1 MKVSQSSAFG
11 LSWFRNGLLTPRFRA
26 VAMGV
31 CFTLAA
37 TVGVAASSEQ
47 AVAAPAASK
56 VTHPM
61 KESAPDLVSAQ
72 VTARAQGSPVEV
84 EALRAAA
91 STTWA
96 NPDGTLT
103 TRAHAGEIRFKDAKG
118 EWRDVDLAMAERTDG
133 TVGAKSHRLGLSLAG
148 KDKGAA
154 GSAKSATETDLVVA
168 DEAPGKDKSA
178 RQVTLAW
185 PGVLPAPVL
194 EGTRATYRE
203 VQPGLDV
210 VVESRRTGFEQLTV
224 IRDRAALERLQSA
237 APAGGVSWSLPV
249 KTKGLT
255 ARAEADGS
263 VSFVDAKGVV
273 VSSFQAPVA
282 WDAAVDQRSGEHVN
296 VSPVRVSVAQHG
308 KGRAVLTLTPDSA
321 WLTAPGRVFPV
332 TVDPTY
338 ATASNVVTSFDT
350 YVQTGKT
357 WDTSTETELRVG
369 TSDGGATIKARS
381 YLNFSTSTIRGKD
394 IKSAS
399 LSLYETHSYSCT
411 AKTIYAYDSAT
422 ASTSTRWT
430 DLPTVGTASGSASFA
445 KGYSSSCADGRVSIP
460 VTNVLKAWAA
470 GTATSRAIRLT
481 ASETDSY
488 AWKKFASVETS
499 TDPYL
504 TFTYN
509 RKPNQAPAPTL
520 ALPDTSYTN
529 PSGTVLWYTKSL
541 QPTMTSTGTDPDGNA
556 YTITVEV
563 HSTTTGS
570 NLVTWCTSPRTA
582 GAYTPSGTPATCQIG
597 TQGHGSA
604 LVDNTTY
611 YARTAI
617 SDDQGLWNGTW
628 SPWTT
633 FRTAVAAPV
642 APTITCPAPY
652 SNGSWATT
660 KPGSPVT
667 CTVTAA
673 STGTNAPVKVMYSLD
688 GAAYAPKAITPSSDP
703 AVAKFTVDVPNTD
716 GSHSIA
722 AYSLSA
728 SSVRSVATSSYQFG
742 YGSAALT
749 SPVNAASSTGK
760 LTVTAGAQPK
770 VSATSVKAKLQ
781 WRVAA
786 SGAGTSGWTDS
797 ALPEVD
803 VTPADTKTAAKYSSV
818 FDLQSAVQEAGAP
831 GPLATRVPVRLDLQV
846 CFTFTGESNPTRCTW
861 SQSPVTV
868 TRLPH
873 AFGAGY
879 PVTDAG
885 VGQLAQYTGEIA
897 LSGTDVSVPGYTG
910 DITIARSHTSFSGD
924 GTLLGWPTDAV
935 TGVFGPGF
943 TANLEGG
950 DAGLA
955 GLQVLD
961 NTRIDGSIV
970 FLDEDGEPLVFA
982 NPAGTRT
989 YATSGTVYDPG
1000 TQDTLDSGINLTLS
1014 GTGTGTVLTL
1024 TEEDGTTTTWTPTA
1038 APSLT
1043 TATVWKPTTITEPG
1057 QNSSTTFGHDA
1068 STGRVTRI
1076 VAPLPEGMAAGS
1088 CPTTGAL
1095 TNKGCRALD
1104 ISYATTTSSTFPGD
1118 YAGRAKAVTA
1128 TMWNPATSA
1137 MATTTVAAYQYDS
1150 RGRLVSVRDP
1160 RTGLGTDYT
1169 WSGTSTRIASV
1180 KASGLAATKLAY
1192 DAQNRLSQ
1200 VSREAPVNGGA
1211 DVVTARYVYGVATS
1225 GTGLPTVSDAMT
1237 AYRQAT
1243 APVTGFAVFGQD
1255 YTGPVTGTGIDWTY
1269 ADLAY
1274 TDDLGYT
1281 VNTASYGAG
1290 QWAITST
1297 DYDAQDNIV
1306 RTLDAGAAKTARD
1319 NPTWTKEQVNTLS
1332 TQTYYNTEQLSNG
1345 TVILPA
1351 GSRVTDEYGPARLV
1365 VLTDGTEVNARPH
1378 THTVYDHEGDPNRTA
1393 PNAGIN
1399 PATQQKWS
1407 LPTTVTVGSAAA
1419 TAVPGQPD
1427 LETPT
1432 TTTTSNYDKINP
1444 ADQTE
1449 GDGWTLG
1456 TATTTTTGGITRT
1469 TLYDTKGRVTETR
1482 QPISDGAGTTKTA
1495 YYTVAAQSAP
1505 NAVCGGKPEW
1515 AGLTCRTYPAAQ
1527 PAGTTIPDSVT
1538 TGYSMWLQPTT
1549 EVETSGATSRTTT
1562 TSYDT
1567 AERPYASVTTST
1579 IAGSTPRNG
1588 TYTKYDASTGAVTY
1602 TGWANSNTTPTDA
1615 QATGRTTNT
1624 YDLWGRITQVVGDA
1638 GTVTTTYN
1646 TAGRVQ
1652 SVTDAKGTSTY
1663 GYDGTGERRGLV
1675 TSLTVTRGGTADPVS
1690 YAASY
1695 DVDGNLTQ
1703 QTLPGNLTQV
1713 TTYDEAGEPV
1723 GLAYLGQVTPV
1734 TETTDPDTGE
1744 VTYTPGTP
1752 MQDQPW
1758 ITWSTVNDITGRARM
1773 EATGTG
1779 AAFDNGN
1786 GVTTID
1792 DVTDWTA
1799 DAIGQATSYD
1809 REYRYDA
1816 AGRLTFARDAATG
1829 IDPTT
1834 SEIIATCTDRAYTFD
1849 GNGRRTALATT
1860 TRSGG
1865 DCATTGTTTTLTT
1878 TGYDTADRPTT
1889 GRSGDNYT
1897 YDTFGRQTTLPASD
1911 APSGTGAITLGYY
1924 DDDLPRTITQGGAPN
1939 TTTTTFTLDA
1949 DSRRATQTTAD
1960 ATGTTTTLRRYTD
1973 TSDNPAWVEVTP
1985 PGASTPT
1992 ITRFTESIAG
2002 DLSASIAADTSF
2014 DLSLA
2019 NPHGDVVTTVPFP
2032 AANAIAPATTIT
2044 GWATY
2049 DEYGTTTT
2057 ADPVD
2062 GPLGYGWLGTK
2073 QRSTTTA
2080 TAGLTLMGVRLYNA
2094 ARGLFTAFDPVAGGN
2109 NTTYE
2114 YPTDPINGVD
2124 LEGTRS
2130 WWRNALRFSAIAA
2143 GVAGA
2148 IACGASIV
2156 CGIAV
2161 GAGSALAAYA
2171 AVHAGVSRGRDRW
2184 TLRGAARATG
2194 IGALSGAV
2202 GVRGLG
2208 RLARARWFSKPRN
2221 LGRGYHGR
2229 VHFDAKNH
2237 QFSRIGGRP
2246 HWQVNIWRPGVKGSH
2261 RAWRYPVWRAF
2272 R

>member
-1 MKVSQSSAFG
+1 MKVSQSSEFG
-11 LSWFRNGLLTPRFRA
+11 LSWFRDGLLTPRFRA
-26 VAMGV
+26 VALGA
-31 CFTLAA
+31 CFVLAA
-37 TVGVAASSEQ
+37 TVGVAAVPQ
-47 AVAAPAASK
+47 LAVAALAATK
-56 VTHPM
+56 VAQPVKT
-61 KESAPDLVSAQ
+61 SAPDLVSAL

-84 EALRAAA
+84 EALRAAT

-96 NPDGTLT
+96 NPGGTMT

-118 EWRDVDLAMAERTDG
+118 EWRDVDLSMAERTDG
-133 TVGAKSHRLGLSLAG
+133 TVGAKSHRLGVSLAG
-148 KDKGAA
+148 KDRGAA
-154 GSAKSATETDLVVA
+154 GSAKSAAETDLVAV

-185 PGVLPAPVL
+185 RGALPAPVL
-194 EGTRATYRE
+194 EGTRATYRDAA
-203 VQPGLDV
+203 PGLDV
-210 VVESRRTGFEQLTV
+210 VVESRRSGFEQLTV
-224 IRDRAALERLQSA
+224 IRDRAALGRLVAA

-273 VSSFQAPVA
+273 VSSFKAPVA
-282 WDAAVDQRSGEHVN
+282 WDGEVDERSGEHVN
-296 VSPVRVSVAQHG
+296 VSAVRVSVAQKG
-308 KGRAVLTLTPDSA
+308 KGRAVLTLTPDPA
-321 WLTAPGRVFPV
+321 WLAEPGRVFPV

-369 TSDGGATIKARS
+369 TSDGGASIKARS

-422 ASTSTRWT
+422 ASTATRWT
-430 DLPTVGTASGSASFA
+430 DLPAVGTASGSASFA

-460 VTNVLKAWAA
+460 VTNVLKGWAA

-499 TDPYL
+499 TDPYV

-509 RKPNQAPAPTL
+509 RKPNQAAAPTL

-529 PSGTVLWYTKSL
+529 PSGTVLWYTNSSK
-541 QPTMTSTGTDPDGNA
+541 PTMTSTGTDPDGNA

-563 HSTTTGS
+563 HSSTTGS

-582 GAYTPSGTPATCQIG
+582 GAYTPSGTPAKCQIG

-652 SNGSWATT
+652 TNGSWATT
-660 KPGSPVT
+660 KPASPVT

-688 GAAYAPKAITPSSDP
+688 GAAYAPKPITASSDP
-703 AVAKFTVDVPNTD
+703 AVAKFTLDVPNTD
-716 GSHSIA
+716 GSHSIT

-742 YGSAALT
+742 YGSASLT

-760 LTVTAGAQPK
+760 LTVTASAQPK
-770 VSATSVKAKLQ
+770 VSATSVKARLQ

-797 ALPEVD
+797 TLPEAD
-803 VTPADTKTAAKYSSV
+803 VTPTNTTTAAKYTSV
-818 FDLQSAVQEAGAP
+818 FDLQSAVQEAGASA
-831 GPLATRVPVRLDLQV
+831 PLATRVPVRLDLQV

-861 SQSPVTV
+861 SQSPVSA

-897 LSGTDVSVPGYTG
+897 LSGTDVSVAGYTG
-910 DITIARSHTSFSGD
+910 DISIARSHTSFSGD
-924 GTLLGWPTDAV
+924 GTLTGWPTDPV

-950 DAGLA
+950 EAGLA

-961 NTRIDGSIV
+961 NTRIDGSVV

-989 YATSGTVYDPG
+989 YAASGTTYDPA
-1000 TQDTLDSGINLTLS
+1000 TQDTLDSGINLTLT

-1024 TEEDGTTTTWTPTA
+1024 KEEDGTTTTWTPTA

-1043 TATVWKPTTITEPG
+1043 TTTVWKPATITEPG
-1057 QNSSTTFGHDA
+1057 QSGSTTFGHDA

-1076 VAPLPEGMAAGS
+1076 VAPVPDDMVGS

-1095 TNKGCRALD
+1095 VQGCRALD
-1104 ISYATTTSSTFPGD
+1104 ITYATATSGTFPGD
-1118 YAGRAKAVTA
+1118 YAGRVKAVTA
-1128 TMWNPATSA
+1128 TMWNPTTSA
-1137 MATTTVAAYQYDS
+1137 MATTTVATYQYDS
-1150 RGRLVSVRDP
+1150 SGRLVSIRDP
-1160 RTGLGTDYT
+1160 RTGLGSDYT
-1169 WSGTSTRIASV
+1169 WSGTSTRIGSV
-1180 KASGLAATKLAY
+1180 KASGQAATKLAY

-1200 VSREAPVNGGA
+1200 VSREAPVSGGA

-1225 GTGLPTVSDAMT
+1225 GAGLPTVSDAVT
-1237 AYRQAT
+1237 AYGQAT

-1274 TDDLGYT
+1274 TDALGYT
-1281 VNTASYGAG
+1281 VNTAAYGAG
-1290 QWAITST
+1290 QWGITST

-1306 RTLDAGAAKTARD
+1306 RTLDAGAATTARD
-1319 NPTWTKEQVNTLS
+1319 NPAWTDAQVDALS
-1332 TQTYYNTEQLSNG
+1332 TQTYYNTEQVFGG
-1345 TVILPA
+1345 TVVLPA
-1351 GSRVTDEYGPARLV
+1351 GSRVTDEFGPARLV
-1365 VLTDGTEVNARPH
+1365 ALTDGTEVNARPH
-1378 THTVYDHEGDPNRTA
+1378 TATTYDQNAPTTPGFDP
-1393 PNAGIN
+1393 GIN
-1399 PATQQKWS
+1399 PNTKQRYS
-1407 LPTTVTVGSAAA
+1407 LPTTVTVGAAA
-1419 TAVPGQPD
+1419 VTAVPGQTD
-1427 LETPT
+1427 LQVTST
-1432 TTTTSNYDKINP
+1432 TTTGYAKLSSTDT
-1444 ADQTE
+1444 TE
-1449 GDGWTLG
+1449 GDGWALG
-1456 TATTTTTGGITRT
+1456 AATTTTTGGITRT
-1469 TLYDTKGRVTETR
+1469 TRYDTMGRATDTR
-1482 QPISDGAGTTKTA
+1482 QPLSTGTDAGTTKTA
-1495 YYTVAAQSAP
+1495 YYTAAAQPAP
-1505 NAVCGGKPEW
+1505 NATCGGKTEW
-1515 AGLTCRTYPAAQ
+1515 AGLTCHTYPAAQ
-1527 PAGTTIPDSVT
+1527 PAGATIADSVT

-1562 TSYDT
+1562 TWYDT
-1567 AERPYASVTTST
+1567 AERAYATVTTST
-1579 IAGSTPRNG
+1579 IAGSTARNG
-1588 TYTKYDASTGAVTY
+1588 TYTQYDATTGAVAY

-1615 QATGRTTNT
+1615 QTAGRTTNT
-1624 YDLWGRITQVVGDA
+1624 YDLWGRVTQVVGDA
-1638 GTVTTTYN
+1638 GTLTTTYD

-1652 SVTDAKGTSTY
+1652 SVQDAKGTSTY

-1690 YAASY
+1690 YGASY
-1695 DVDGNLTQ
+1695 DIDGNLAQ
-1703 QTLPGNLTQV
+1703 QSLPGNLTQV
-1713 TTYDEAGEPV
+1713 TTYDQAGEPV

-1734 TETTDPDTGE
+1734 TESTDPDTGE

-1752 MQDQPW
+1752 LPDQPW
-1758 ITWSTVNDITGRARM
+1758 ITWSTVNDITGRARF

-1786 GVTTID
+1786 GVTTIN

-1799 DAIGQATSYD
+1799 DAIGQASSYD
-1809 REYRYDA
+1809 REYRYDD

-1829 IDPTT
+1829 VDPSTNQ
-1834 SEIIATCTDRAYTFD
+1834 IIATCTDRAYTFD

-1860 TRSGG
+1860 ARPDG
-1865 DCATTGTTTTLTT
+1865 DCAATGTTTTVTT

-1889 GRSGDNYT
+1889 GRGGDSYV

-1911 APSGTGAITLGYY
+1911 APNGSAAVTLGYY
-1924 DDDLPRTITQGGAPN
+1924 DDDLPRTITQG

-1949 DSRRATQTTAD
+1949 DSRRATQTTVD
-1960 ATGTTTTLRRYTD
+1960 AAGTTTTLRRYTD
-1973 TSDNPAWVEVTP
+1973 AGDNPAWVEVTP

-2002 DLSASIAADTSF
+2002 DLSASIAADASF

-2032 AANAIAPATTIT
+2032 DADTIAPAAAIT

-2049 DEYGTTTT
+2049 DEHGNTTT

-2062 GPLGYGWLGTK
+2062 GPLGYGWLGAK
-2073 QRSTTTA
+2073 QRSTSAA

-2094 ARGLFTAFDPVAGGN
+2094 TRGLFTAVDPVAGGN
-2109 NTTYE
+2109 ENVYA
-2114 YPTDPINGVD
+2114 YPSDPVNASD
-2124 LEGTRS
+2124 LDGR
-2130 WWRNALRFSAIAA
+2130 WWGWRKTLRRAAKITGFVALGACIVASAGLCAA
-2143 GVAGA
+2143 ATAGA
-2148 IACGASIV
+2148 IAASVAWNGYQKRHGDDHGRRVSWKRTFANI
-2156 CGIAV
+2156 GIDAAAGRFRAV
-2161 GAGSALAAYA
+2161 RSVTRYAKHGRPVARLLRSYGRHRARSYQVTRSLHFVVRHQPWRTAG
-2171 AVHAGVSRGRDRW
+2171 R
-2184 TLRGAARATG
+2184 
-2194 IGALSGAV
+2194 V
-2202 GVRGLG
+2202 GVQ
-2208 RLARARWFSKPRN
+2208 AFY
-2221 LGRGYHGR
+2221 GYR
-2229 VHFDAKNH
+2229 
-2237 QFSRIGGRP
+2237 
-2246 HWQVNIWRPGVKGSH
+2246 SH
-2261 RAWRYPVWRAF
+2261 TTPW
-2272 R
+2272 